1 MNIKKLSI
9 FVMCSILVLPVF
21 ISRADEL
28 RGPGKN
34 PELRAQKE
42 AERTQKL
49 EQRELKTAEREA
61 RSSSPEGRL
70 KNQACENISG
80 TLSKRVSAMEA
91 SISKRKQVMSN
102 IENAIQT
109 RISKLKTDGKDVS
122 TIEVS
127 FASFKDKS
135 DAYILEREA
144 VLSKLKEVASLDCDT
159 NRTALIQSIRNFN
172 SAYKNHNGKNNE
184 LKEILRTT
192 VLNPLKALQVK
203 TTGVTSNE

>member
-1 MNIKKLSI
+1 MNIKKLTI
-9 FVMCSILVLPVF
+9 FLMCSILVLPVF
-21 ISRADEL
+21 ISKAEETRD
-28 RGPGKN
+28 PGKN

-61 RSSSPEGRL
+61 RSSNPEGRL
-70 KNQACENISG
+70 KNQACENISV
-80 TLSKRVSAMEA
+80 TLSKRVSAMES

-109 RISKLKTDGKDVS
+109 RISKLKTEGKDVS
-122 TIEVS
+122 TIEAS

-144 VLSKLKEVASLDCDT
+144 VLVKLKEIASLNCDT
-159 NRTALIQSIRNFN
+159 DRTALIQSIRNFN

-203 TTGVTSNE
+203 TTGETSNE

>member
-1 MNIKKLSI
+1 MNIKKISI
-9 FVMCSILVLPVF
+9 FFMFSILVLPVF

-61 RSSSPEGRL
+61 RSSNPEGRL

-127 FASFKDKS
+127 FASFKEKS

-144 VLSKLKEVASLDCDT
+144 VLSKLKEITSLNCDT

>member
-21 ISRADEL
+21 ISKADET

-34 PELRAQKE
+34 PELRVQKE

-61 RSSSPEGRL
+61 RFSNPEGRF

-80 TLSKRVSAMEA
+80 TLSKRVSAMES

-144 VLSKLKEVASLDCDT
+144 VLVKLKEVVSLDCDT
-159 NRTALIQSIRNFN
+159 NRTTLIQSIRNFN